1 MLFNSLAFFALL
13 LPTLLLYWA
22 SSSQQFRLLLL
33 VAASLMFYGFYYW
46 PVVLL
51 LLSVIPFNFV
61 MGRAQIPGRSKIAL
75 GLAVAMNFSLLCW
88 FKYVPFIVDNVN
100 AGLSFF
106 GTTLSVPRP
115 PVFLPLGI
123 SFFTFQVVAYQI
135 DIYRGEIKAETSLLR
150 FAVFKCFFPQLI
162 AGPIVRAKD
171 FLPQLYEKVTF
182 DAAIFHQ
189 GVWLVIAGL
198 FLKIGVADILAQ
210 FANEAFRAPSNLTTV
225 SAWTGLYAYSVQLF
239 ADFWGYST
247 IAIGLAALF
256 GFALPL
262 NFDTPYLSTSLQ
274 EFWRRWH
281 ITLSLW
287 FRDYVYI
294 PLGGSRQHRNLNLL
308 ATMMLVGLW
317 HGAGWTFII
326 WGVAH
331 GLWLSV
337 ERSLPSSENMKGPVS
352 RAVKTFLV
360 FNGVC
365 LLWVLFRAPTFSVAM
380 EYFSR
385 LLLPPFTGSK
395 VPPVLYGW
403 LIVFALIHWPLA
415 WSLKESRFIRLPLKL
430 QWVLAL
436 VCVYFILAYAGAK
449 VDFIYFTF

>member
-1 MLFNSLAFFALL
+1 
-13 LPTLLLYWA
+13 
-22 SSSQQFRLLLL
+22 L

-210 FANEAFRAPSNLTTV
+210 FANEAFRA
-225 SAWTGLYAYSVQLF
+225 
-239 ADFWGYST
+239 
-247 IAIGLAALF
+247 
-256 GFALPL
+256 
-262 NFDTPYLSTSLQ
+262 
-274 EFWRRWH
+274 
-281 ITLSLW
+281 
-287 FRDYVYI
+287 RD
-294 PLGGSRQHRNLNLL
+294 P
-308 ATMMLVGLW
+308 
-317 HGAGWTFII
+317 
-326 WGVAH
+326 
-331 GLWLSV
+331 
-337 ERSLPSSENMKGPVS
+337 
-352 RAVKTFLV
+352 
-360 FNGVC
+360 
-365 LLWVLFRAPTFSVAM
+365 
-380 EYFSR
+380 
-385 LLLPPFTGSK
+385 
-395 VPPVLYGW
+395 
-403 LIVFALIHWPLA
+403 
-415 WSLKESRFIRLPLKL
+415 SLKRP
-430 QWVLAL
+430 
-436 VCVYFILAYAGAK
+436 
-449 VDFIYFTF
+449 